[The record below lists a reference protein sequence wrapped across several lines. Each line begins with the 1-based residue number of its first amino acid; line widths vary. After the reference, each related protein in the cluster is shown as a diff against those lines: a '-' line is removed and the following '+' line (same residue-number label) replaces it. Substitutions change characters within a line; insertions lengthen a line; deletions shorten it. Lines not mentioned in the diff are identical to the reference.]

1 MVRHYSL
8 MRLVIR
14 IQVIWWGDVNDNLSD
29 KKIYTLTGIKSQKLK
44 RGVNLVRRG
53 KRFVK
58 IVQP

>member
-1 MVRHYSL
+1 MEL
-8 MRLVIR
+8 NT
-14 IQVIWWGDVNDNLSD
+14 Q
-29 KKIYTLTGIKSQKLK
+29 KIYTLTGIKSQKLK